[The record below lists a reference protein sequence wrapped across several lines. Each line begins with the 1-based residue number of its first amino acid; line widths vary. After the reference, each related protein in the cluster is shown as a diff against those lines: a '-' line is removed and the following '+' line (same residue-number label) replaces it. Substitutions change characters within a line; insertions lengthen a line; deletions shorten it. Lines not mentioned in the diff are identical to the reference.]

1 MWKEFSEH
9 SSRPTAVTHKLI
21 LLHIPLLALVFGMVV
36 LSGAIWAVSVYFALA
51 YLALFIALLNANRLW
66 HDWLNPLSLIVF
78 MGFIRFS
85 IPGFL
90 SSLNIESDLQIF
102 QIMGLEKGDW
112 ILGHALA
119 LIGLFGVVIGWLLRF
134 PLLEAM
140 LRRIQIPNVP
150 YSGGIPYAAIFAM
163 LVGSIALFTFVG
175 SHGAIGE
182 AVYTGNIRQTEIQT
196 GTGKYFYLSLML
208 IAGSVVFSAYLNKKN
223 YLWWITLLPNAVAAS
238 CFFVL
243 GGRVRAFAPIAAGGL
258 LLWYRR
264 DELKV
269 SLRTVAVIAVLL
281 PVFSYIGQI
290 YRGGHGVEG
299 VKETFSMSSLAE
311 YVQYA
316 VWIEW
321 GQLHALAGAVAIGP
335 GVLQGQTFANM
346 LWPLSKFLDLPSR
359 SAGVFIVET
368 LVGLRQPKWSFHA
381 TLIGDTYLNFGLIG
395 VLVVMIVFGAILKK
409 LYIQMTQGRINSAIY
424 VLTIVYSMRIFFET
438 IEKFSEML
446 LVLFFA
452 FLVIQAGQIL
462 NVAHRE

>member
-9 SSRPTAVTHKLI
+9 RSRPTAVTNKLI
-21 LLHIPLLALVFGMVV
+21 LLYIPLLASVFGMVV
-36 LSGAIWAVSVYFALA
+36 LSGAIWTVSVYFALA
-51 YLALFIALLNANRLW
+51 YLALFVALLNANRLW

-78 MGFIRFS
+78 TGFIRFS

-90 SSLNIESDLQIF
+90 SLLNIESDLQIF
-102 QIMGLEKGDW
+102 QSMGLERGDW

-134 PLLEAM
+134 QLLEAM
-140 LRRIQIPNVP
+140 LQRIQILNVP
-150 YSGGIPYAAIFAM
+150 YSAGSPYAAVLAM
-163 LVGSIALFTFVG
+163 LVGSVALFTFVG
-175 SHGAIGE
+175 SHAAIGE
-182 AVYTGNIRQTEIQT
+182 AVYTGSIRQTEIQT

-208 IAGSVVFSAYLNKKN
+208 IAGSVVFSAYLNKRN
-223 YLWWITLLPNAVAAS
+223 YIWWITLLPNAVAAS

-269 SLRTVAVIAVLL
+269 PLRTVALIAVLL
-281 PVFSYIGQI
+281 PVFSYVGQT
-290 YRGGHGVEG
+290 YRGGLGVEG

-316 VWIEW
+316 VWVEW

-335 GVLQGQTFANM
+335 DVLQGQTFTIL
-346 LWPLSKFLDLPSR
+346 LWPLTKFLELPSR
-359 SAGVFIVET
+359 SAGVFIVDT
-368 LVGLRQPKWSFHA
+368 LVGLRQYKWSFHA

-395 VLVVMIVFGAILKK
+395 VLVVTIIFGALVKK
-409 LYIQMTQGRINSAIY
+409 LYVQMRQGRINSAIY
-424 VLTIVYSMRIFFET
+424 VLTIVYSMRIFFESV
-438 IEKFSEML
+438 EKFSEML
-446 LVLFFA
+446 VVLIFA
-452 FLVIQAGQIL
+452 FLVIQVGQIL
-462 NVAHRE
+462 SVAHRE

>member
-9 SSRPTAVTHKLI
+9 SGRPTAVTHKLI
-21 LLHIPLLALVFGMVV
+21 LLYIPLLASVFGMVV
-36 LSGAIWAVSVYFALA
+36 LSGAIWAVSVYFTLA
-51 YLALFIALLNANRLW
+51 YLALFVALRNVNRLW

-78 MGFIRFS
+78 MGFIRFG

-90 SSLNIESDLQIF
+90 SSLNVESDLQIF
-102 QIMGLEKGDW
+102 QIMGIEKGDW

-134 PLLEAM
+134 QLFEAM
-140 LRRIQIPNVP
+140 LRQIQTLNVR
-150 YSGGIPYAAIFAM
+150 YSGGVPYAAILAM
-163 LVGSIALFTFVG
+163 LVGSVALFTFVG
-175 SHGAIGE
+175 SHAAIVE
-182 AVYTGNIRQTEIQT
+182 AVYTGSIRQTEIQT

-208 IAGSVVFSAYLNKKN
+208 IAGSVVFSAYLSKKN
-223 YLWWITLLPNAVAAS
+223 YIWWITLLPNAVAAS

-269 SLRTVAVIAVLL
+269 PLRTVASIAVLL
-281 PVFSYIGQI
+281 TIFSYIGQI
-290 YRGGHGVEG
+290 YRGGLGVEG

-316 VWIEW
+316 VWVEW
-321 GQLHALAGAVAIGP
+321 GQLHALAGAVSIGP
-335 GVLQGQTFANM
+335 GVLQGQTFTNL
-346 LWPLSKFLDLPSR
+346 LWPLTKFLDLPSR
-359 SAGVFIVET
+359 SAGVFIVDT
-368 LVGLRQPKWSFHA
+368 LVGLHQPKWSFHA
-381 TLIGDTYLNFGLIG
+381 TLIGDAYLNFGLIG
-395 VLVVMIVFGAILKK
+395 VFVVTIIFGAIVKK
-409 LYIQMTQGRINSAIY
+409 LYMQMIQGSINSAIY

-438 IEKFSEML
+438 VEKFSEML
-446 LVLFFA
+446 VVLTFA

-462 NVAHRE
+462 AVSHRE